1 MPHDRAKI
9 CFGFTIPALPHFNF
23 PLSVFRVAPLS
34 LFTSLLHN
42 ILMKLGFGT
51 GGDFLESN
59 LFSALMLT
67 VLAGLSTGI
76 GSLIALFAK
85 RTNTKFLSLSL
96 GFSAGV
102 MIYVSMIEIF
112 QKAKD
117 YLISANGAVN
127 GYRLCVGAFFFG
139 IVLIALIDFFIP
151 STESDIG
158 AGNNNSALKRMG
170 IMTALAIAIHNFPE
184 GMATFTSALKDPYL
198 GTAIA
203 VAIAIHNIPEG
214 IATSL
219 PIYFSTGKRAKA
231 FVISFLSG
239 ITEPLGAL
247 IGYIILRPFFND
259 TVFGILFS
267 AVAGIMVFI
276 SLEELIPMAHEYE
289 KSKITIIGVIIG
301 MLIMAISLLLFA

>member
-1 MPHDRAKI
+1 MDK
-9 CFGFTIPALPHFNF
+9 
-23 PLSVFRVAPLS
+23 
-34 LFTSLLHN
+34 N
-42 ILMKLGFGT
+42 II
-51 GGDFLESN
+51 
-59 LFSALMLT
+59 SALFLT
-67 VLAGLSTGI
+67 VFAGLSTGL
-76 GSLIALFAK
+76 GSLIAIFCK

-112 QKAKD
+112 SKAKD
-117 YLISANGAVN
+117 YLILSNGITL
-127 GYRLCVGAFFFG
+127 GYWFCVASFFAG
-139 IVLIALIDFFIP
+139 IILIALIDFFIP

-158 AGNNNSALKRMG
+158 SKGNSKNLSRMG

-184 GMATFTSALKDPYL
+184 GMATFTSSLKDPYL

-203 VAIAIHNIPEG
+203 IAIAIHNIPEG

-219 PIYFSTGKRAKA
+219 PIYFSTGSKKKA
-231 FVISFLSG
+231 FLISFLSG
-239 ITEPLGAL
+239 ITEPLGA
-247 IGYIILRPFFND
+247 IVGYIVLRPFFND
-259 TVFGILFS
+259 TIFGLLFS

-301 MLIMAISLLLFA
+301 MLVMAISLLLFI

>member
-1 MPHDRAKI
+1 MDK
-9 CFGFTIPALPHFNF
+9 
-23 PLSVFRVAPLS
+23 
-34 LFTSLLHN
+34 N
-42 ILMKLGFGT
+42 IL
-51 GGDFLESN
+51 
-59 LFSALMLT
+59 SALFLT
-67 VLAGLSTGI
+67 VFAGLSTGL
-76 GSLIALFAK
+76 GSLIALFCK

-102 MIYVSMIEIF
+102 MLYVSMIEIF
-112 QKAKD
+112 SKAKV
-117 YLISANGAVN
+117 YLSQSNGATL
-127 GYRLCVGAFFFG
+127 GYWFCVIAFFAG

-158 AGNNNSALKRMG
+158 STGNNQNLSRMG

-184 GMATFTSALKDPYL
+184 GMATFTSSLKDPYL

-203 VAIAIHNIPEG
+203 IAIAIHNIPEG

-219 PIYFSTGKRAKA
+219 PIYFSTGSKKKA
-231 FVISFLSG
+231 FLISFLSG
-239 ITEPLGAL
+239 ITEPIGA
-247 IGYIILRPFFND
+247 IVGYLVLRPFFND
-259 TVFGILFS
+259 TIFGLLFS

-301 MLIMAISLLLFA
+301 MIVMAVSLLLFI